1 MTWEL
6 FAAIIN
12 GICLGSAIILLGGI
26 IYVYITNHRR
36 KK

>member
-12 GICLGSAIILLGGI
+12 GICLVSAITLLGGI
-26 IYVYITNHRR
+26 IYAYITNHRR